1 MRNQMTSSDARNN
14 ILQKQQTLF
23 SVKGT
28 AWKLTSCIV
37 LRAGKGC
44 FFNINSQLVGIWC
57 FNQQVLSGCQL
68 AKQNKDEPKQTIQT
82 RTRVEVVSNKIFG
95 LIFHKENVYA
105 DFEDVRPGCGSG
117 VESLPTCVRPGT
129 PSPVVG
135 KRAAGRPLSQ
145 ESEVSHHL
153 SSHLFP
159 QNVFQFIKTNSS
171 SVGTQSNA
179 SKSWTIYLH

>member
-1 MRNQMTSSDARNN
+1 MRNQMTSYNARNN

-117 VESLPTCVRPGT
+117 VESLPTCVRPGI
-129 PSPVVG
+129 PSPAVG
-135 KRAAGRPLSQ
+135 KESFQCVTWSGKGSRKATVPREQGFPSSVIPFVPTKRLSIHQ
-145 ESEVSHHL
+145 DK
-153 SSHLFP
+153 
-159 QNVFQFIKTNSS
+159 QFISRDT
-171 SVGTQSNA
+171 V
-179 SKSWTIYLH
+179 